1 MGVFTARMGDW
12 LTVYCYQFTVHSFSD
27 VDKLELGILR
37 CLFILADL

>member
-1 MGVFTARMGDW
+1 MGVFTARMGR
-12 LTVYCYQFTVHSFSD
+12 LVNGLLLSVHSCSD

>member
-1 MGVFTARMGDW
+1 MGVFTARTEDW
-12 LTVYCYQFTVHSFSD
+12 LTIHSFSD